1 DNVIGAGV
9 HFRFEAIHLDQS
21 IRRGRM
27 SLGKASDSNPET
39 TAIGMRAGLV
49 EAADEFYQIDCVLKR
64 GTRFVVSNSG
74 RPVATEGK
82 NVSNRRFGGSAANRF
97 DFVFV
102 VADAGEVWNRIQL
115 CCVLNTLNKVVG

>member
-1 DNVIGAGV
+1 
-9 HFRFEAIHLDQS
+9 
-21 IRRGRM
+21 M

-49 EAADEFYQIDCVLKR
+49 EAADEFYQIDSLLNR
-64 GTRFVVSNSG
+64 LTPFSLTHSR
-74 RPVATEGK
+74 RPVAPEGK
-82 NVSNRRFGGSAANRF
+82 NVSNRRFGVSEQNRF